1 MTRNPCSSPSV
12 FPSELISVFD
22 LGVSVLKGL
31 RIVML
36 SLVGLLFVTAAP
48 AQGLKIG
55 FVNAAKILDQASQAE
70 AARNRLEKEFA
81 PRDKG
86 LVDAQ
91 RALRRQ
97 EEKLAQDGPVMSE
110 TERRKLERTVIAQ
123 KRELNRS
130 QAEFREDFNIRRN
143 EELGKLQRLIYETIV
158 QLAKEQRFDLIVND
172 GAVIF
177 ASDQIDLTDEVLRR
191 LR

>member
-1 MTRNPCSSPSV
+1 MFV
-12 FPSELISVFD
+12 SVFD
-22 LGVSVLKGL
+22 VGVLVLKGL
-31 RIVML
+31 RIVLL
-36 SLVGLLFVTAAP
+36 SLLGLLLVTAAP

-55 FVNAAKILDQASQAE
+55 FVNAAKILDQAPQAE
-70 AARNRLEKEFA
+70 SARNRLEKEFA

-91 RALRRQ
+91 RVLRRQ
-97 EEKLAQDGPVMSE
+97 EEQLAQDGAVMSE
-110 TERRKLERTVIAQ
+110 TERRKLERDVIAQ

-158 QLAKEQRFDLIVND
+158 QLAKEQNFDLIVND

-177 ASDQIDLTDEVLRR
+177 ASDQVDITDEVLRR